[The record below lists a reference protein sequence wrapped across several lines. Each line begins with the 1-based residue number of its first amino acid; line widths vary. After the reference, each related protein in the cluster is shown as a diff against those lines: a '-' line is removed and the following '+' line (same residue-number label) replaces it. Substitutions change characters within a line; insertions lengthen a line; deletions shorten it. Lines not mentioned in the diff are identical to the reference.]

1 MCRIWA
7 HPIKLFIM
15 SFRQFVKRL
24 FPYLKSHIGKLAI
37 TSILMV
43 FATAL
48 ETAIP
53 EITGQIIDTLFGSD
67 RSNETAKFYSILLFG
82 TIAVSALST
91 LIALSSGSWISNKV
105 ILDLRVDMFSKLINL
120 PKTYFDK
127 NTTGQTLSK
136 LTFDVEQI
144 SEAASTIW
152 LDFIKSSIT
161 VIILTCYL
169 FYKNL
174 SLSLILIVLLPLVY
188 YAVKLS
194 TKRIRDASKKVQDS
208 MGKLTHLLDEN
219 ISGSDLIKIYN
230 AHSSEHNK
238 FNKIINVIR
247 QQWFKV
253 DLAAGLNTSIVNILI
268 GLSLALVVYL
278 SSTKLIMS
286 AGDFLAYF
294 TAMGMLIKPA
304 KTLIN
309 INKPLQQAVVA
320 ASSVFG
326 LIDEKSEENLGRD
339 RLENIK
345 GDITF
350 QNVNFSYNGNGPSL
364 KNLNLNIKQ
373 GETIALVGPTG
384 SGKTTLVNLL
394 LRFYNL
400 NDGNI
405 FINNKDIGSFEL
417 ESYRSQF
424 SLVDQNVRLFNDS
437 ITGNIAFGKKE
448 EITMK
453 TIFNAAEISNSKEF
467 IDKLENKYDSEI
479 GEDGVTLSGGQR
491 QRLSIARA
499 IAKDSPVLILD
510 EATSALDSATE
521 KLVQSAINKMQKG
534 RTTIIIAHRLS
545 TIKNADRI
553 IVLRDGE
560 IIEQGTHSEL
570 IEASGEY
577 LKLTQQQR

>member
-230 AHSSEHNK
+230 AHSSEYNK

-560 IIEQGTHSEL
+560 IIEQGTHSKL
-570 IEASGEY
+570 IKASGEY

>member
-1 MCRIWA
+1 
-7 HPIKLFIM
+7 M
-15 SFRQFVKRL
+15 SFRQFVNRL
-24 FPYLKSHIGKLAI
+24 FPYLKSHIGKLII

-53 EITGQIIDTLFGSD
+53 EITGQIVDTLFGSD
-67 RSNETAKFYSILLFG
+67 RSDKTARFYSILLFG
-82 TIAVSALST
+82 TIAISALSS
-91 LIALSSGSWISNKV
+91 LVALGSGSWISNKV
-105 ILDLRVDMFSKLINL
+105 ILDLRVDMFSKLISL
-120 PKTYFDK
+120 PKAYFDK

-174 SLSLILIVLLPLVY
+174 SLSVILVILLPLVY
-188 YAVKLS
+188 FAVKLS

-208 MGKLTHLLDEN
+208 MGKLTHILDEN
-219 ISGSDLIKIYN
+219 ISGSDLIKIYH
-230 AHSSEHNK
+230 AQSSERNK
-238 FNKIINVIR
+238 FNKIINIIR

-320 ASSVFG
+320 GRSVFG
-326 LIDEKSEENLGRD
+326 LIDEKSEENLGHD
-339 RLENIK
+339 LLGEIE
-345 GDITF
+345 GDISF
-350 QNVNFSYNGNGPSL
+350 QDVNFSYTDNSPSL
-364 KNLNLNIKQ
+364 KNINLNIKQ

-405 FINNKDIGSFEL
+405 LINNKDISSFEL

-437 ITGNIAFGKKE
+437 ISGNIAFGKKQE
-448 EITMK
+448 LSMK
-453 TIFNAAEISNSKEF
+453 IIIDAAEISNSKEF
-467 IDKLENKYDSEI
+467 IDKLDNKYDSEI

-521 KLVQSAINKMQKG
+521 KLVQSAINKMQKD

-545 TIKNADRI
+545 TIKSADRI
-553 IVLRDGE
+553 IVLKDGE
-560 IIEQGTHSEL
+560 IIEQGKHEDL
-570 IEASGEY
+570 IKSSSEY
-577 LKLTQQQR
+577 LKLTQQQT